1 VLGQSAERVLH
12 GELPQRD
19 FDDVYTGGL
28 SMLHAAAFR
37 ALGVRLHS
45 LRLVL
50 LAASVVFAWGLFR
63 LATRF
68 APPPA
73 AAALSALG
81 VAWSVPNYFASMP
94 SWYDLFLA
102 TFGALALAR
111 HVETGR
117 ARWLAA
123 AGALAGA
130 SVLVKLHGAFL
141 VAACLLYAVDRE
153 RRTLDAP
160 SSSRRSPAYLAVV
173 AAALGA
179 FVAALAVLVAR
190 RGGGAS
196 ESLHFVAPSA
206 AIAAYLLASEWRA
219 GRGPLGGRL
228 RRLTRLEV
236 PILLGVAAPLAAFA
250 FPYALTGS
258 VRQLVTGVLSAGS
271 RITTASLGVP
281 LPPWDTLAPGL
292 FYGVTLFVPAAAWTR
307 GRRLAAGVVGA
318 ALAVCAFAFSGRGW
332 VYRQVFESARS
343 LAPVAVIAGAAALW
357 RRGDAAARDR
367 RDASFAV
374 LAMAAM
380 VLMVQFPFSAPI
392 YFCFA
397 APLVAVA
404 VRAVVDVPEPRRK
417 ERRAP
422 QESSH
427 RPRLLDAGVLAFYLV
442 FAVWL
447 ANPVYVY
454 QFGRSAQPYRADAS
468 LDPARAG
475 LRVPAAD
482 AETYADL
489 VATVRRE
496 SPGGRMLAGPDC
508 PEVYFLADL
517 RNAARSLVDFPG
529 PPREAPE
536 SVLRELAARGD
547 EVVVVNNRPDF
558 SPHVSPEMLE
568 ALRGAYPRSRDIGR
582 FTVFWKGPEVARP

>member
-1 VLGQSAERVLH
+1 MLQ

-37 ALGVRLHS
+37 VLGVRLHS

-63 LATRF
+63 FATRF

-73 AAALSALG
+73 AAALTALG
-81 VAWSVPNYFASMP
+81 IAWSVPNYFASMP

-102 TFGALALAR
+102 TFAALALAK

-123 AGALAGA
+123 AGALTGA

-153 RRTLDAP
+153 RRTLDARGT
-160 SSSRRSPAYLAVV
+160 SRRSPAYLAVV
-173 AAALGA
+173 ALGPGA
-179 FVAALAVLVAR
+179 FVAALAVLVGR
-190 RGGGAS
+190 RGGSAS
-196 ESLHFVAPSA
+196 EYLHFVAPSA
-206 AIAAYLLASEWRA
+206 AIAAYLLASEWRD
-219 GRGPLGGRL
+219 GRGPFGGRMRGL
-228 RRLTRLEV
+228 LRLEL
-236 PILLGVAAPLAAFA
+236 PILLGAATPLAVFA
-250 FPYALTGS
+250 VPYARTGS
-258 VRQLVTGVLSAGS
+258 VRELVTGVLSAGS

-307 GRRLAAGVVGA
+307 GRRLAAGLLGA
-318 ALAVCAFAFSGRGW
+318 ALAIAAFAFSGRGW

-343 LAPVAVIAGAAALW
+343 LAPVAVVAGAAALW
-357 RRGDAAARDR
+357 RRGDAPGGDR
-367 RDASFAV
+367 LDATFAV

-380 VLMVQFPFSAPI
+380 VVMVQFPFSAPV

-397 APLVAVA
+397 APLVVVA
-404 VRAVVDVPEPRRK
+404 VRAVVDML
-417 ERRAP
+417 AP
-422 QESSH
+422 

-454 QFGRSAQPYRADAS
+454 QFGRSSQPYRADAE

-482 AETYADL
+482 AETYGDL
-489 VATVRRE
+489 VATIRRE
-496 SPGGRMLAGPDC
+496 SPGGRILAGPDC
-508 PEVYFLADL
+508 PEVYFLADR
-517 RNAARSLVDFPG
+517 RNPARSLVDFPG
-529 PPREAPE
+529 PPREAPQ

-547 EVVVVNNRPDF
+547 EVIVVNNRPDF
-558 SPHVSPEMLE
+558 SPRVSAEMLD
-568 ALRGAYPRSRDIGR
+568 ALRSAYPRSRDIGR
-582 FTVFWKGPEVARP
+582 FTVFWKGPEGRVHD